1 MSSGL
6 AVDSRRTGLGLRS
19 GQLAVIGLLLA
30 LALIAWVV
38 TDLRMAG
45 MDAGPGTDPGAFGF
59 YLSTWV
65 VMMAAMMFPSIAPM
79 VLMFRSL
86 SRGRRAGADS
96 DRATAGATG
105 LFVAGYLLVWAPLGA
120 DRLRDPEARPLARR
134 RSVRMGPG
142 RSLDRG
148 GGPPRRRAV
157 RVHSGQERVPDSRC
171 RSPLAFLMGS
181 WKEGRLGALR
191 MGFEHGGWC
200 LGCCWALMAALFAL
214 GAMSLA
220 WMLLIGA
227 LIAAEKLLPWRTAST
242 VGVSVVLAAL
252 AIGIAASPSNVPALT
267 VPGSPAA
274 MRAMGAMGMH
284 RAMGAHGAMGMHQ
297 KGMGMHPKAMGV
309 QPNAMGMHRPMKGSG
324 SGAQSS
330 SMP

>member
-1 MSSGL
+1 VSSGL

-79 VLMFRSL
+79 VLMFRSI
-86 SRGRRAGADS
+86 SRGRSAGADA
-96 DRATAGATG
+96 DRATSGATG
-105 LFVAGYLLVWAPLGA
+105 LFVAGYLLVWGISGLIGYAILK
-120 DRLRDPEARPLARR
+120 L
-134 RSVRMGPG
+134 G
-142 RSLDRG
+142 RSLDG
-148 GGPPRRRAV
+148 GLFAWDRAGRWTAV
-157 RVHSGQERVPDSRC
+157 AVLLGAALYEFTPAKNACLTRC

-242 VGVSVVLAAL
+242 AGVSVVLAAL

-284 RAMGAHGAMGMHQ
+284 PKA
-297 KGMGMHPKAMGV
+297 MGMHPKAMGM

-324 SGAQSS
+324 SGARSS